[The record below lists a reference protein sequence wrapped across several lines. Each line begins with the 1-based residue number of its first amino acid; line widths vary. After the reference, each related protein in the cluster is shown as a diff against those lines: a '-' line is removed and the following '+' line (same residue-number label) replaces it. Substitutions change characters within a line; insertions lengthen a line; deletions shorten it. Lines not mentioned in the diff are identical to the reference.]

1 MITESEALA
10 LHANMVMIRVFESRV
25 EELFAAGKLPGFVHT
40 YLGEEAIAVGVC
52 SLLGP
57 DDYITSTHR
66 GHGHALAKG
75 MDPAELMAE
84 LYGRLDGVCRGR
96 GGSMHVADFS
106 LGMLGAN
113 GIVGGGFGIAAGAA
127 LSARY
132 RGTDQVAVCFFGD
145 GGINKG
151 TFHEALNF
159 ASVHRLGVVYVCEN
173 NQYAQF
179 TSRRRTT
186 SVDDL
191 SVRAGAYAMAGETVD
206 GNDVAAVAAATARAI
221 ERARAGGG
229 PTLLNMETYRL
240 GGHYVGDAEVY
251 RASSEVDEHRRRDPI
266 RRWEAALAERGWLD
280 DDERA
285 AVWEHAADVVS
296 DAEEWAEAGDPP
308 EPGTA
313 LDDVFTPDPPAR
325 IRAMAG
331 SEADGGFGVH
341 EAGGR
346 SEVREGLKAASWADE
361 TARVHEAGGRSEV
374 REGLKAASWADETAR
389 VHEAGGRSEVREGLK
404 AASWADETAR
414 VHEAGGRS
422 GSHEAQQTRRMSFG
436 QATVDAMARAMRA
449 DDRVFVLGEDISWGG
464 NFGQF
469 RGLIDEFGGGRV
481 VDMPISEAIIV
492 AVAVGAATAG
502 LRPVASMS
510 FVEFTLGAMDEIVN
524 QASKF
529 RYMFGGQVSVPLVL
543 RASDGVL
550 RSSGPQ
556 HSSSLEGLFTH
567 LPGLKVV
574 APSNPAD
581 AKGLLLSAIEDPDP
595 VIYLEHKKIT
605 AQRGPVPTGDY
616 RVPLGSAAVARRGTD
631 VTVVSY
637 SAMALNALAAAAQLA
652 EEGIEAEVIDLRSLV
667 PLDFET
673 VLESVSRTRRAV
685 VAHESW
691 RFGGFGAELAAQLHS
706 ELFGELE
713 APVARVGAASAPI
726 PFSPPLEAA
735 VVPGTDAVAA
745 AVRAV
750 LA

>member
-1 MITESEALA
+1 MTKNSIAALGVDRDEALA
-10 LHANMVMIRVFESRV
+10 LHRTMVLIRVFESRV
-25 EELFAAGKLPGFVHT
+25 EELFKAGKLPGFVHT
-40 YLGEEAIAVGVC
+40 YLGEEAIAAGVC
-52 SLLGP
+52 GRLGP
-57 DDYITSTHR
+57 GDYITSTHR
-66 GHGHALAKG
+66 GHGHAIAKG
-75 MDPAELMAE
+75 MSPAALMAE
-84 LYGRLDGVCRGR
+84 LYGRAEGACRGR

-127 LSARY
+127 LAARR
-132 RGTDQVAVCFFGD
+132 RGADRVAVCFFGD

-179 TSRRRTT
+179 TSRSRTT
-186 SVDDL
+186 SVEDL
-191 SVRAGAYAMAGETVD
+191 AVRAAAYGMAGATLD
-206 GNDVAAVAAATARAI
+206 GNDVASVSAAAAEAV
-221 ERARAGGG
+221 ERARGGDG
-229 PTLLNMETYRL
+229 PTLLNMVTYRL

-251 RASSEVDEHRRRDPI
+251 RDAAEVEEHRRRDPI
-266 RRWEAALAERGWLD
+266 QRWEETLADRGWLD
-280 DDERA
+280 SEGRSTVWEDAA
-285 AVWEHAADVVS
+285 AVVR
-296 DAEEWAEAGDPP
+296 DAEERAEAGAFPDP
-308 EPGTA
+308 ESA
-313 LDDVFTPDPPAR
+313 LEDVFTPAE
-325 IRAMAG
+325 AAAG
-331 SEADGGFGVH
+331 SDGGAVRVSEARGAGSDGG
-341 EAGGR
+341 AGG
-346 SEVREGLKAASWADE
+346 
-361 TARVHEAGGRSEV
+361 
-374 REGLKAASWADETAR
+374 
-389 VHEAGGRSEVREGLK
+389 
-404 AASWADETAR
+404 
-414 VHEAGGRS
+414 
-422 GSHEAQQTRRMSFG
+422 TRRMTFG
-436 QATVDAMARAMRA
+436 QATVDAMASAMRS
-449 DDRVFVLGEDISWGG
+449 DDRVLALGEDISWGG

-469 RGLIDEFGGGRV
+469 RGLVDEFGPGRV
-481 VDMPISEAIIV
+481 IDMPISEAIIV

-550 RSSGPQ
+550 RSSASQ

-581 AKGLLLSAIEDPDP
+581 AKGLLRTAIDDPDP
-595 VIYLEHKKIT
+595 VVYLEHKKIT
-605 AQRGPVPTGDY
+605 AQRGPVPVGDH
-616 RVPLGSAAVARRGTD
+616 RVPLGSAAVARPGAD
-631 VTVVSY
+631 ATVVTY
-637 SAMALNALAAAAQLA
+637 SAMTLNALAAAEELA
-652 EEGIEAEVIDLRSLV
+652 ADGIDVEVIDLRSLV
-667 PLDFET
+667 PLDFDT
-673 VLESVSRTRRAV
+673 VLESAARTRRAV

-691 RFGGFGAELAAQLHS
+691 RFGGFGAELAAQLHA

-735 VVPGTDAVAA
+735 VVPGTEDVAA

-750 LA
+750 TG

>member
-1 MITESEALA
+1 MTAPAPTLERSEALA
-10 LHANMVMIRVFESRV
+10 LHRTMVLIRVFESRV
-25 EELFAAGKLPGFVHT
+25 EELFKAGKLPGFVHT
-40 YLGEEAIAVGVC
+40 YLGEEAIAAGVC
-52 SLLGP
+52 AHLGP
-57 DDYITSTHR
+57 GDYITSTHR
-66 GHGHALAKG
+66 GHGHAIAKG
-75 MDPAELMAE
+75 MSPAALMAE
-84 LYGRLDGVCRGR
+84 LYGRAEGACRGR

-127 LSARY
+127 LSARH
-132 RGTDQVAVCFFGD
+132 RGTDRVAVCFFGD

-179 TSRRRTT
+179 TARSRTT

-191 SVRAGAYAMAGETVD
+191 AVRATAYGMAGVTVD
-206 GNDVAAVAAATARAI
+206 GNDVAAVSAAAAGAV
-221 ERARAGGG
+221 ERARGGDG
-229 PTLLNMETYRL
+229 PTLLNMVTYRL

-251 RASSEVDEHRRRDPI
+251 RDAAEVEEQRRRGDPI
-266 RRWEAALAERGWLD
+266 RRWERTLASRGWLD
-280 DDERA
+280 PEERA
-285 AVWEHAADVVS
+285 SVYAEAAATVR
-296 DAEEWAEAGDPP
+296 DAENRAEAGTLPDPAS
-308 EPGTA
+308 A
-313 LDDVFTPDPPAR
+313 LDDVFTPVPVATGGWDRGPAR
-325 IRAMAG
+325 VSATATGG
-331 SEADGGFGVH
+331 SGGGEVRVSAAADGGSDGD
-341 EAGGR
+341 
-346 SEVREGLKAASWADE
+346 EVRVSA
-361 TARVHEAGGRSEV
+361 TATSGSGGQAGEV
-374 REGLKAASWADETAR
+374 R
-389 VHEAGGRSEVREGLK
+389 
-404 AASWADETAR
+404 
-414 VHEAGGRS
+414 
-422 GSHEAQQTRRMSFG
+422 RMTFG
-436 QATVDAMARAMRA
+436 QATVDAMASAMRS
-449 DDRVFVLGEDISWGG
+449 DDCVIVLGEDISWGG

-469 RGLIDEFGGGRV
+469 RGLVDEFGGGRV
-481 VDMPISEAIIV
+481 IDMPISEAIIV

-550 RSSGPQ
+550 RSSASQ

-581 AKGLLLSAIEDPDP
+581 AKGLLRTAIDDPDP

-605 AQRGPVPTGDY
+605 TRRGPVPTGDH
-616 RVPLGSAAVARRGTD
+616 RVPLGSAAVTRPGAD
-631 VTVVSY
+631 VTVVAY
-637 SAMALNALAAAAQLA
+637 SAMALNALAAAERLA
-652 EEGIEAEVIDLRSLV
+652 ADGIDAEVIDLRSLV

-673 VLESVSRTRRAV
+673 VLESVARTRRAV

-691 RFGGFGAELAAQLHS
+691 RFGGFGAELAAQLHT

-735 VVPGTDAVAA
+735 VVPGADAVEA

-750 LA
+750 LG